1 MHPCRCIRPGGRAQS
16 PPPTRPSV
24 SEETVTHTDHAD
36 RPLSVEQRIVGGT
49 RVVSLRGQIDYDAKQ
64 VLSDALRTDTDASPT
79 RIVADLGEVTFMDS
93 SGINILIATHRQV
106 SGAGGWVRIAAA
118 QEAVLGV
125 LQLVGIDALIPC
137 YPTVEHALAS

>member
-1 MHPCRCIRPGGRAQS
+1 M
-16 PPPTRPSV
+16 
-24 SEETVTHTDHAD
+24 THTDHAD

-49 RVVSLRGQIDYDAKQ
+49 RVVALRGQIDYDAEQ

-137 YPTVEHALAS
+137 YPTVEHALAG